1 MKHIVRV
8 QITSTPLSFAE
19 PLLAT
24 KHTPDARHATPPQN
38 SAMLTIEQRRQLDTF
53 LAPFHTWTVGPT
65 SEDASWQVAT
75 CFAPRLHRN
84 GDIDFIAHCLAGSQL
99 LALIT
104 AQPVVTFLVSD
115 GQGEHRLEGR
125 AQTAVVQ
132 QSWERAEMLAY
143 LQWRT
148 PGAIDGLGNAI
159 EVILLRPTY
168 LRYYDPRPGGG
179 MFEVRW
185 QRHNQPG

>member
-8 QITSTPLSFAE
+8 KITGAPLSFAE

-24 KHTPDARHATPPQN
+24 KYTSDARHAPLPQN
-38 SAMLTIEQRRQLDTF
+38 NAMLTIEQRRQLEMF
-53 LAPFHTWTVGPT
+53 LAPFHTWTIGPT
-65 SEDASWQVAT
+65 SEDAFWQVAT

-84 GDIDFIAHCLAGSQL
+84 GDIDFVVHYPTGSQV

-115 GQGEHRLEGR
+115 GEGEHRLEGR
-125 AQTAVVQ
+125 AQTTVVQ

-148 PGAIDGLGNAI
+148 PGATVGLGNAI

-179 MFEVRW
+179 MFEVR
-185 QRHNQPG
+185 